1 MKLPLT
7 SIACDSQDEIRGGKT
22 THSESTEEVRQP
34 EQRSSGG
41 IRLVYDRATGTWRR
55 AKLPDTSVIYNPQMT
70 NAGAIWAPPTRT
82 PSTEPKSR
90 SWFFGSPAYPRSFG
104 IFGEPQS
111 ASQGAGAS
119 KDDVFAA
126 AKRRI
131 QEVGQRVRRDRQDLG
146 GFSGYYNW

>member
-1 MKLPLT
+1 MT
-7 SIACDSQDEIRGGKT
+7 CDSQDEIRDGNKA
-22 THSESTEEVRQP
+22 HSESTKEVRLP

-55 AKLPDTSVIYNPQMT
+55 AKLPDTSDTYNPLMNT
-70 NAGAIWAPPTRT
+70 GVIWAPPNRT

-104 IFGEPQS
+104 VFGNPQGVS
-111 ASQGAGAS
+111 HGAGVS
-119 KDDVFAA
+119 QDDVFAA

-131 QEVGQRVRRDRQDLG
+131 QDIGQRVRQGRQDLG